1 MKNTSAFKV
10 SGILCPVDFSELSN
24 LALKYAAAGAK
35 AYNAKLI
42 VLHAE
47 RFEMPAYFTAAQ
59 VDELAR
65 QLADAR
71 GEARSYLEQRTH
83 AILGPLADE
92 IPITFQVVDTHP
104 VDAVLT
110 VATKHGTD
118 LIVLGTHG
126 REGAKRL
133 WLGSVT
139 ENVVRHAE
147 VPVFVVRQK
156 QYEFIDAS
164 AAPELKT
171 ILCPVNFTSVARTA
185 LQVASSIAEQFHARL
200 IPICVVEP
208 GDSRSLSDAEAELRS
223 WLDESLTAPCVFD
236 PVSRQGHAAEQI
248 VALARKL
255 KADLVVLGAQ
265 RRGSA
270 MDSLFGSTTEQVLRQ
285 APVPV
290 LVVPNPAKD

>member
-10 SGILCPVDFSELSN
+10 SGILCPVDFSDLSN

-59 VDELAR
+59 VDALAG

-71 GEARSYLEQRTH
+71 SGARNYLEQRTH
-83 AILGPLADE
+83 AILGPLAD
-92 IPITFQVVDTHP
+92 
-104 VDAVLT
+104 
-110 VATKHGTD
+110 
-118 LIVLGTHG
+118 
-126 REGAKRL
+126 
-133 WLGSVT
+133 
-139 ENVVRHAE
+139 
-147 VPVFVVRQK
+147 
-156 QYEFIDAS
+156 
-164 AAPELKT
+164 
-171 ILCPVNFTSVARTA
+171 
-185 LQVASSIAEQFHARL
+185 
-200 IPICVVEP
+200 
-208 GDSRSLSDAEAELRS
+208 
-223 WLDESLTAPCVFD
+223 
-236 PVSRQGHAAEQI
+236 
-248 VALARKL
+248 ALAHKL

-270 MDSLFGSTTEQVLRQ
+270 MDSLFGSTTEHVLRQ